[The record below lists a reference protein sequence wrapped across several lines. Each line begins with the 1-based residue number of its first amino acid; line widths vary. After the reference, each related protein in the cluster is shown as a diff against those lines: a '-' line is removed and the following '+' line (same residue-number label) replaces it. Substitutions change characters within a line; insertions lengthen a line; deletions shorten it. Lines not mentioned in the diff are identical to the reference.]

1 MCVVSIAGPYRK
13 GKSYVLSEAFEQPE
27 VFPLGHHFDPETM
40 GIWMWVVPQKI
51 QVRDDNV
58 PCCIKTKSAKNTLTG
73 PKLLL
78 KLSEPRRSIPSKRSN
93 IFMQHGV
100 R

>member
-1 MCVVSIAGPYRK
+1 MVSIAGPYRK

-51 QVRDDNV
+51 RVRGVKQVPTVQNKE
-58 PCCIKTKSAKNTLTG
+58 CQECFYGFHAA
-73 PKLLL
+73 
-78 KLSEPRRSIPSKRSN
+78 PREAGKPICTEA
-93 IFMQHGV
+93 
-100 R
+100 